1 MRLCLPMQELGIQ
14 SLVRELNP
22 TCLMA
27 KKTKHK
33 TGTNSTNCSK
43 FNKDFKNGPHQ
54 KKKKKLSM
62 REGIYMYL
70 QLICAV
76 TAETNTT
83 S

>member
-1 MRLCLPMQELGIQ
+1 MVHI
-14 SLVRELNP
+14 
-22 TCLMA
+22 
-27 KKTKHK
+27 K
-33 TGTNSTNCSK
+33 
-43 FNKDFKNGPHQ
+43 